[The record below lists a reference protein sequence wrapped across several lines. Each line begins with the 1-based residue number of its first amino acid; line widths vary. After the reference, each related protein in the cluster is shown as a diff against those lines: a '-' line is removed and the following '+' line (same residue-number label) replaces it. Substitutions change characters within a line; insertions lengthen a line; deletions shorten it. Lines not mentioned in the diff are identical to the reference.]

1 LISKAER
8 RNLVRC
14 VTPWK
19 KNVSE
24 KGGEVMKR
32 NRMNVLVTGATG
44 KQGSHVAR
52 LLLKNGH
59 SVHAFTRKSD
69 SPAARELAKLGANIV
84 TGDLSDRA
92 SVERGVE
99 GVDAIFAMSTP
110 FEAGMEAETKQGVT
124 VADAAKAKGKYL
136 VYTSVG
142 SANKNT
148 GIPHFDSKWRV
159 EQHIAKI
166 GAEAAIIAPV
176 YFMENLIAFGKQ
188 QLKEGMYA
196 TPLRP
201 DRKLAQI
208 ALDDIASFAVLA
220 LENKERF
227 IGKRIDLASDDLTGG
242 QVAEI
247 LTRVIGKPIKYF
259 QVPIENIR
267 KMSEDITKMY
277 EWFER
282 VGYSVDTAL
291 LRRDYPEVGWHTYEA
306 WAKEQD
312 WKQTLS
318 G

>member
-1 LISKAER
+1 
-8 RNLVRC
+8 
-14 VTPWK
+14 
-19 KNVSE
+19 
-24 KGGEVMKR
+24 MKR
-32 NRMNVLVTGATG
+32 DRMNVLVTGATG
-44 KQGSHVAR
+44 KQGGHVAR
-52 LLLKNGH
+52 LLLKSGH
-59 SVHAFTRKSD
+59 SVYAFTRKAD
-69 SPAARELAKLGANIV
+69 SPAAGALAKLGAEIV

-92 SVERGVE
+92 SVERAVE
-99 GVDAIFAMSTP
+99 DVDAIFAMGTP

-176 YFMENLIAFGKQ
+176 YFMENVIAFGKQ
-188 QLKEGMYA
+188 QLKEGLYA

-208 ALDDIASFAVLA
+208 ALDDVAGFTVLA
-220 LENKERF
+220 LENKWRF

-267 KMSEDITKMY
+267 KMGEDMTKMY

-282 VGYSVDTAL
+282 VGYSADTAA
-291 LRRDYPEVGWHTYEA
+291 LRRDYPEVGWHTYED

-312 WKQTLS
+312 WKQILS